1 MRSEWNAPK
10 GKLGQCKNIII
21 FSRLSFEDKCFHL
34 LFSSSFLH
42 NHALCRLPAV
52 LLAINTTFVVFV
64 GCLHVSVSHVQCQ
77 GLSLIYLGS
86 VTVILCV
93 FVIVSL
99 LSGCLHFGEWHST
112 LGRASAVSGNTTA
125 SQIIVSRPRALC
137 TVHSAQCTVHNPS
150 YQLPM
155 CNVQVIQVR
164 SMFLSIKFPC
174 TNTTV
179 VLLHIYK
186 AQTTHYTNV
195 QLFHAH
201 TPSYHL
207 AHAQRRSRP
216 AP

>member
-1 MRSEWNAPK
+1 MSSEWNAPK

-77 GLSLIYLGS
+77 GLSLISRFRYS
-86 VTVILCV
+86 HTLCICHC
-93 FVIVSL
+93 IVSL

-125 SQIIVSRPRALC
+125 SQIIVSRPRARSQC
-137 TVHSAQCTVHNPS
+137 TVRNAQCTTLLINF
-150 YQLPM
+150 LCAM
-155 CNVQVIQVR
+155 C
-164 SMFLSIKFPC
+164 K
-174 TNTTV
+174 
-179 VLLHIYK
+179 
-186 AQTTHYTNV
+186 
-195 QLFHAH
+195 
-201 TPSYHL
+201 
-207 AHAQRRSRP
+207 
-216 AP
+216 